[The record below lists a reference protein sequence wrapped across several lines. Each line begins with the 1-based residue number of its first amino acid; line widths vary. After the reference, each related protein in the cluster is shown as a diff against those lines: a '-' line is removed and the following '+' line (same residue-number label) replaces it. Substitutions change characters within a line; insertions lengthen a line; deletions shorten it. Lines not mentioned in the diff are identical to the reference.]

1 MRPTQEQVRARASSS
16 ALLDMASAIRR
27 EGGSGER
34 RRILE
39 DYKPVHVHRGGADD
53 DLAVASSRSDLDRMH
68 RCGARAARVLG
79 LDDADYLVN
88 AVPSGPRLDW
98 WGVHHMALGASILAL
113 HPRGSGDELGR
124 VLDSFELVPA
134 TVVAVH
140 AHEAVELA
148 ALRADHR
155 VEATRVHTVLTVG
168 PPPDEATRDE
178 IRDAFSTLAD
188 GFSQVAAELEGVV
201 LDFTDPEAMDPET
214 MAKLES
220 LDTAFGAEYEAAAAE
235 VDAWMTENCADIAD
249 TFDLDAF
256 GS

>member
-1 MRPTQEQVRARASSS
+1 MHRTKIFAPLVAAALLFAACGDDDDTSTATDDVTDVSDAAEDTTETETEDETDSGASEDIDEEALAEGMGECGFLAGFATAFEDFDPTTMYGGEEATDFGQLFAPLAEATQE
-16 ALLDMASAIRR
+16 
-27 EGGSGER
+27 
-34 RRILE
+34 
-39 DYKPVHVHRGGADD
+39 
-53 DLAVASSRSDLDRMH
+53 VA
-68 RCGARAARVLG
+68 AA
-79 LDDADYLVN
+79 A
-88 AVPSGPRLDW
+88 P
-98 WGVHHMALGASILAL
+98 
-113 HPRGSGDELGR
+113 
-124 VLDSFELVPA
+124 
-134 TVVAVH
+134 
-140 AHEAVELA
+140 
-148 ALRADHR
+148 
-155 VEATRVHTVLTVG
+155 
-168 PPPDEATRDE
+168 DE